1 MLECPE
7 KFEFIYS
14 LLYRILND
22 KELRSSVYFKE
33 LLTETYDFLIL
44 FTDKVLK
51 QNSSE
56 LLIKTTL
63 FIALLFLSGN

>member
-63 FIALLFLSGN
+63 FIALLFLSSN

>member
-33 LLTETYDFLIL
+33 LLTETYDFL
-44 FTDKVLK
+44 
-51 QNSSE
+51 
-56 LLIKTTL
+56 
-63 FIALLFLSGN
+63 